1 MRRLMGITMLLLL
14 GLVLCI
20 SFGQAVLPI
29 RGTSEAKGPYN
40 PKTVTAPDAIGFGAR
55 RIDTERFLPAGAM
68 QQKLPSG
75 YSLADTMPAEI
86 QTLVVPHHGVAAE
99 MAAEAIS
106 LWAQAKT
113 KPTAVI
119 LLGPNHENA
128 GPPAATTRIGWET
141 AAGSV
146 DSHPEILRSL
156 IDQGLVKEDDG
167 VFENEHSIGA
177 LMPWLAK
184 YLPGT
189 PVVPL
194 IFHYRYPT
202 EDLAALFS
210 VLQPWLDGGAVILV
224 SIDFSHGL
232 SMEGAEAKDRQT
244 REYLLANDWKTIA
257 GLDSTHL
264 DAPTLLAAVMAYS
277 AAQGQGGPCILSN
290 TNAGRLMKNSRSEV
304 TSYFTLAFGPEK

>member
-1 MRRLMGITMLLLL
+1 MAFLLLL
-14 GLVLCI
+14 GLVVCI
-20 SFGQAVLPI
+20 AFGQDTLSI
-29 RGTSEAKGPYN
+29 RETSAENGPMD
-40 PKTVTAPDAIGFGAR
+40 PKIMTAPEAIGFGAR
-55 RIDTERFLPAGAM
+55 RIDTDRFLPVGAM
-68 QQKLPSG
+68 QQKMPSG
-75 YSLADTMPAEI
+75 SSQADSMPADI
-86 QTLVVPHHGVAAE
+86 QALVVPHHGVAAE

-113 KPTAVI
+113 MPTAVI

-128 GPPAATTRIGWET
+128 GPPAATTRIGWKT
-141 AAGSV
+141 AAGPI
-146 DSHPEILRSL
+146 DSQMEIIQSL
-156 IDQGLVKEDDG
+156 IDQGLVKEDEAL
-167 VFENEHSIGA
+167 FENEHSMGA

-210 VLQPWLDGGAVILV
+210 ALQPWIDDGAVILV

-232 SMEGAEAKDRQT
+232 SMEAAEKKDRQT
-244 REYLLANDWKTIA
+244 REYLLENDWKTIA

-264 DAPTLLAAVMAYS
+264 DAPTLLSAVMAYY
-277 AAQGQGGPCILSN
+277 AAQGQGGPCILTN